1 MLKVGAE
8 VDEVSVQEPYI
19 VGSDS
24 ILETIRVAREINN
37 LNNNQ
42 ENDINKATAS
52 DDQQAEPSE
61 KEDQKS
67 EAAESPAFDELTL
80 DSLEDDKNHDKRF
93 EFMIDL
99 GCLKCRLI
107 NYESKQIPKL
117 WRWCWWC

>member
-1 MLKVGAE
+1 MARTRYDWNVLLKVGAE
-8 VDEVSVQEPYI
+8 VDEVNVLEPNI
-19 VGSDS
+19 AGSDS

-42 ENDINKATAS
+42 ENEINKASATAN

-61 KEDQKS
+61 TADQKS

-93 EFMIDL
+93 VFIFDL
-99 GCLKCRLI
+99 G
-107 NYESKQIPKL
+107 YQFVA
-117 WRWCWWC
+117 